1 MRNEIPVVKIK
12 TKDGVVINYVVIG
25 GNYYYFGDDTVMSDG
40 DSWMRM
46 YFRVNM
52 LQHDGGYLKVMK
64 ECLRHTPERLM
75 ECRGVKR
82 IPKPFIYR
90 YVL

>member
-12 TKDGVVINYVVIG
+12 TKDGVVVNYVVLG
-25 GNYYYFGDDTVMSDG
+25 GNYYYFGDDSMCVLGGNWT
-40 DSWMRM
+40 RM

-52 LQHDGGYLKVMK
+52 LQSGGGYLKVMK
-64 ECLRHTPERLM
+64 DCICHSPERVM

-90 YVL
+90 YVS